1 MSCLLGTGRGNMH
14 AIATGPIRSLQ
25 KGRKCWPRDP
35 FDPFCRFSLQATQ
48 RALRR
53 TQGSITEPPC
63 ESLCDRFVNKSIGWI
78 CIRGDPYLIK
88 NAANF
93 KMHLGIQWFQC
104 QKTSTGS
111 SMSSWKIRP
120 GRRAD
125 VIRHCPSPTLCVSW
139 LDVTGCDCY
148 GYPMDLWISSGD
160 LCQTANLAG
169 WCWNLLKWFRN
180 VDSQSLGKWLLHGFC
195 GSVNLWHMV
204 SLTPLLE
211 LREWERRCQ
220 TKFQPTSFRLLS
232 CTFRTCY
239 IVKFWRPSAMPFSLS
254 QAYSI

>member
-1 MSCLLGTGRGNMH
+1 
-14 AIATGPIRSLQ
+14 
-25 KGRKCWPRDP
+25 
-35 FDPFCRFSLQATQ
+35 
-48 RALRR
+48 
-53 TQGSITEPPC
+53 
-63 ESLCDRFVNKSIGWI
+63 
-78 CIRGDPYLIK
+78 
-88 NAANF
+88 
-93 KMHLGIQWFQC
+93 
-104 QKTSTGS
+104 
-111 SMSSWKIRP
+111 MSSP

-211 LREWERRCQ
+211 LREWERGVSYKISTDQLPAPQLHVPHMLHCEIL
-220 TKFQPTSFRLLS
+220 TSISHAFFSQSGLYYIYIYVYNSCDYILYLSNRRRLLVTWFICDS
-232 CTFRTCY
+232 IGNAFAMLSNG
-239 IVKFWRPSAMPFSLS
+239 SAI
-254 QAYSI
+254 SIF